1 MIPGCRESEK
11 QKSAYN
17 SHLALI
23 NKWCAKM
30 CELKQMYI
38 T

>member
-1 MIPGCRESEK
+1 VRNKKTS
-11 QKSAYN
+11 YN

-38 T
+38 TQTIIG